1 MCEKRVRAQNPF
13 GSILNPSAPKGHGA
27 DPLGVGANTQKSKQA
42 LFKID
47 KAPWVKKRAPTK
59 NPFGSIL
66 HPSTLKGPGA
76 DPFEG
81 LCLCD
86 RSRHSVCSREGM
98 GDKEQENSVCLCV
111 AQTAQC
117 LSL

>member
-76 DPFEG
+76 DPVGVGINTQKPKQALFNIDKAPCVKKG
-81 LCLCD
+81 L
-86 RSRHSVCSREGM
+86 RHR
-98 GDKEQENSVCLCV
+98 
-111 AQTAQC
+111 T
-117 LSL
+117 LSEAF